1 MRTVTY
7 NYIDKYKYLQQPID
21 CTLTVVALDFSLD
34 TTQTQV
40 LGALAQTPETNL
52 KECNFHQ
59 T

>member
-7 NYIDKYKYLQQPID
+7 NYIQVLELQQPID
-21 CTLTVVALDFSLD
+21 CILTVVALDFSLD

-59 T
+59 E